1 MALRGTRSSNA
12 AGDDPRHRGTNVP
25 CEVHVLTSAYDWD
38 LAVWGIKS
46 FYNTSGVDWPL
57 VIHDGGGLTAENMAE
72 LRGHFPNSW
81 VVSAQEAD
89 RLVGEKLAVGGL
101 AAVADVRARCRLM
114 KKVIDFAVLVS
125 APRVLLLD
133 SDVIF
138 ITHPAQLVHLGHTET
153 NRIVLL
159 RDYED
164 SYSIDRADA
173 RDGLASNCRNVSTP
187 DSVSSQRI

>member
-1 MALRGTRSSNA
+1 NLLTWTRTALRKNLSYVRARRHGIPNTVRRWHYGALVRRTPPVTTRA
-12 AGDDPRHRGTNVP
+12 IGAPNVP
-25 CEVHVLTSAYDWD
+25 CEVHVLISAYDWD

-114 KKVIDFAVLVS
+114 KKVID
-125 APRVLLLD
+125 
-133 SDVIF
+133 
-138 ITHPAQLVHLGHTET
+138 
-153 NRIVLL
+153 
-159 RDYED
+159 
-164 SYSIDRADA
+164 
-173 RDGLASNCRNVSTP
+173 
-187 DSVSSQRI
+187 